1 MDGKPESEFNPTP
14 SGQKRVT
21 IDIPANLQAIYANVA
36 FISHTPA
43 EMILDFGQVLPRMP
57 RGKVLSRVIMS
68 PMHAKMLHMALGQQ
82 ITAYEQQMGKIP
94 LPSSL
99 SLPQQFFRFPPQ
111 EDDNDDKSDNDPS

>member
-1 MDGKPESEFNPTP
+1 MAETPETNPKPNQP
-14 SGQKRVT
+14 GQKKVA
-21 IDIPANLQAIYANVA
+21 IDIPATLQSVYANVA

-43 EMILDFGQVLPRMP
+43 EMIFDFGQVFPRMP

-82 ITAYEQQMGKIP
+82 IQNYERQMGEIP

-99 SLPQQFFRFPPQ
+99 TLPQQFFRFPQQ
-111 EDDNDDKSDNDPS
+111 EGGSDDKPDDNS